1 MVWRHRRRKSK
12 MKVVLLFVKTNWKS
26 KLRQTRS
33 LPYNPACLHWLKEWE
48 REKNVVALHL
58 VAFLGELIYIT
69 VQRQASPCLFM
80 QVCGTPCTPAD
91 LKRSNSTN
99 QQPKRQT
106 WSCGHNRTA
115 RKRNR
120 KQKNTHFPCWIE
132 LFFVSSSNLKGF
144 SSASPHH
151 VRWSHNGSRI
161 TRHSCFFVAMKTL
174 VAGCEFLSKRFLNR
188 AGDCV
193 SEEETISLR
202 CRRERAENASQ
213 KPCAST
219 QRVDCTVEGVK
230 MPSLS
235 GI

>member
-1 MVWRHRRRKSK
+1 MPLHTT
-12 MKVVLLFVKTNWKS
+12 FVGVTMG
-26 KLRQTRS
+26 
-33 LPYNPACLHWLKEWE
+33 PGY
-48 REKNVVALHL
+48 
-58 VAFLGELIYIT
+58 LGIA
-69 VQRQASPCLFM
+69 V
-80 QVCGTPCTPAD
+80 
-91 LKRSNSTN
+91 
-99 QQPKRQT
+99 
-106 WSCGHNRTA
+106 
-115 RKRNR
+115 
-120 KQKNTHFPCWIE
+120 
-132 LFFVSSSNLKGF
+132 
-144 SSASPHH
+144 
-151 VRWSHNGSRI
+151 
-161 TRHSCFFVAMKTL
+161 FFVAMKTL